1 MQHTILLI
9 EDKPGLRDT
18 IQSLLELHQYQ
29 VITAA
34 NGEEGIHMATEH
46 LPHLVISDIYMPV
59 LNGYQL
65 LEAFQAN
72 EQLRYIPVII
82 LSARSAT
89 EEVNLALEKGAAAYI
104 NKPFLFAN
112 LNASIQQLLQTTSG
126 STPLTL

>member
-18 IQSLLELHQYQ
+18 LQSLLELHQYA

-34 NGEEGIHMATEH
+34 NGEEGILMALQH
-46 LPHLVISDIYMPV
+46 QPHLVISDIYMPV
-59 LNGYQL
+59 LNGYDL
-65 LEAFQAN
+65 LAAFQQDDA
-72 EQLRYIPVII
+72 LRHIPVII

-89 EEVNLALEKGAAAYI
+89 EEINLALEKGAAAYI

-112 LNASIQQLLQTTSG
+112 LNASIQKLLH
-126 STPLTL
+126 PLADQHH

>member
-46 LPHLVISDIYMPV
+46 LPDLVISDIYMPV

-65 LEAFQAN
+65 LEAFQAH

-112 LNASIQQLLQTTSG
+112 LNASIKQLLQTTSG
-126 STPLTL
+126 STPLPL

>member
-29 VITAA
+29 VITAG

-46 LPHLVISDIYMPV
+46 LPDLVISDIYMPV

-65 LEAFQAN
+65 LEAFRAH

-89 EEVNLALEKGAAAYI
+89 EEVSLAIEKGASAYI

-126 STPLTL
+126 SAPLTL

>member
-18 IQSLLELHQYQ
+18 LQSLLELHQYK

-34 NGEEGIHMATEH
+34 NGEEGIQIATQH
-46 LPHLVISDIYMPV
+46 RPHLVISDIYMPV
-59 LNGYQL
+59 LNGYAL
-65 LEAFQAN
+65 LEAFRQDAV
-72 EQLRYIPVII
+72 LRHIPVII

-89 EEVNLALEKGAAAYI
+89 EEINLALEMGASAYI

-112 LNASIQQLLQTTSG
+112 LNASIQKLLQ
-126 STPLTL
+126 PLSDQHH

>member
-18 IQSLLELHQYQ
+18 LQSLLELHQYL

-34 NGEEGIHMATEH
+34 NGEEGIRLATQH
-46 LPHLVISDIYMPV
+46 QPDLVISDIYMPV
-59 LNGYQL
+59 LNGYAL
-65 LEAFQAN
+65 LEAFQQDDA
-72 EQLRYIPVII
+72 LRHIPVII

-89 EEVNLALEKGAAAYI
+89 EEINLALEKGAAAYI

-112 LNASIQQLLQTTSG
+112 LNASVQKLLN
-126 STPLTL
+126 PLADQHH

>member
-18 IQSLLELHQYQ
+18 LQSLLELHQYT

-34 NGEEGIHMATEH
+34 NGEEGIKMARQH
-46 LPHLVISDIYMPV
+46 QPHLVISDIYMPV
-59 LNGYQL
+59 LNGYAL
-65 LEAFQAN
+65 LEAFQQDDA
-72 EQLRYIPVII
+72 LRPIPVII

-89 EEVNLALEKGAAAYI
+89 EEINLALEKGAAAYI

-112 LNASIQQLLQTTSG
+112 LNASIQKLL
-126 STPLTL
+126 TPLTDQHH